1 MFALFFILSSA
12 LLCPCSPRIPF
23 FCQYLNI
30 LSYLAQ
36 CILCFS
42 ISPVLTNLR
51 VVFRLREMNIKFFS
65 ITCGSFYFYFPFSAS
80 YLYLYVNIISSFL
93 YIKEGQLAQMAS
105 RAIENPPQDIH
116 LYERIHCFL
125 IPVVARSLMA
135 GIGDKQC

>member
-1 MFALFFILSSA
+1 MAHFLFKTDAFST
-12 LLCPCSPRIPF
+12 
-23 FCQYLNI
+23 
-30 LSYLAQ
+30 SY
-36 CILCFS
+36 
-42 ISPVLTNLR
+42 P
-51 VVFRLREMNIKFFS
+51 
-65 ITCGSFYFYFPFSAS
+65 YF
-80 YLYLYVNIISSFL
+80 YVNIISNSL